1 MPTDTLAGR
10 LRALREAASLTQR
23 QLADSAGVALQTLR
37 QVERGERPDPR
48 TSITLALARALGVTV
63 EYLAGSVMPA
73 GAKRNQV

>member
-10 LRALREAASLTQR
+10 FAEGAEAASLTQR

-48 TSITLALARALGVTV
+48 TSITLALARTLGVTV

-73 GAKRNQV
+73 GGEA